1 MSLVMRRIIIL
12 AAGLAAG
19 LVAWPLSE
27 AMLGVQSSFPSYLL
41 FIVASGA
48 VYGGFFGLAFG
59 SVEGVA
65 GGVSARKWLGLALGV
80 VIGIVGGALGA
91 LGGQAIYLAIG
102 QYLLQAGAD
111 APAVGLPLA
120 RGLGWALM
128 GVIIGAGEGLRLRSG
143 KRALIGAL
151 GGFLGG
157 LAGGLLAEYGS
168 LALAAAWW
176 TRAAGAVVL
185 GLFLAAGFAI
195 IERGFLLGSLVLL
208 TGSLRGREYPVPPG
222 RTTIGS
228 GLADTI
234 SLAPYPNV
242 AERHAVLT
250 GDRRGM
256 RLERGGEDVEVR
268 VNEEAVER
276 ATLKYDDVIDVGSA
290 RFFLKT
296 P

>member
-1 MSLVMRRIIIL
+1 MSLFVRRIIIL
-12 AAGLAAG
+12 AAGIAAG
-19 LVAWPLSE
+19 LIAWPLSE
-27 AMLGVQSSFPSYLL
+27 SLLGVQAAFPSYLL
-41 FIVASGA
+41 FVVASGA
-48 VYGGFFGLAFG
+48 VYGGLFGLAFG

-65 GGVSARKWLGLALGV
+65 GGVSARKWIGLAAGV
-80 VIGIVGGALGA
+80 VIGLVGGAAGA

-102 QYLLQAGAD
+102 QYLLQSGAD
-111 APAVGLPLA
+111 SRAVGLPFA

-128 GVIIGAGEGLRLRSG
+128 GLIIGAGEGLRLRSG

-151 GGFLGG
+151 GGFVGG
-157 LAGGLLAEYGS
+157 LAGGLIVEYGS
-168 LALAAAWW
+168 LALAAVWW

-185 GLFLAAGFAI
+185 GLFLAAGFAL
-195 IERGFLLGSLVLL
+195 IERGFLLGSLVLV
-208 TGSLRGREYPVPPG
+208 TGTLRGREYPVPPG

-234 SLAPYPNV
+234 SLASYPRV

-250 GDRRGM
+250 GDRHGM
-256 RLERGGEDVEVR
+256 RLERGSDEVELR
-268 VNEEAVER
+268 VNEEPVER
-276 ATLKYDDVIDVGSA
+276 ATLKYDDVIDIGSA

>member
-1 MSLVMRRIIIL
+1 MSLFTRRIIIL

-19 LVAWPLSE
+19 LIAWPLSE
-27 AMLGVQSSFPSYLL
+27 ALLGVQGAFASYLL

-48 VYGGFFGLAFG
+48 VYGGLFGLAFG

-65 GGVSARKWLGLALGV
+65 GGVSARKWIGLAVGV
-80 VIGIVGGALGA
+80 VIGLAGGAVGA

-111 APAVGLPLA
+111 RGAVGLPLA

-128 GVIIGAGEGLRLRSG
+128 GLIIGAGEGLRLRSG

-151 GGFLGG
+151 GGFVGG
-157 LAGGLLAEYGS
+157 LAGGLVAEYGS
-168 LALAAAWW
+168 LALTAAWW
-176 TRAAGAVVL
+176 TRAVGAVVL

-195 IERGFLLGSLVLL
+195 IERGFLLGSLVLV

-228 GLADTI
+228 GLGDTI
-234 SLAPYPNV
+234 SLAPYPKV

-256 RLERGGEDVEVR
+256 RIERGADEAELR
-268 VNEEAVER
+268 VNEGAVES